1 MRKAVLISIA
11 AATAAAGCSQG
22 RAEDGGPTVQRSY
35 QVGNFQRLE
44 VAGPYDVRVRT
55 GANPSVSAT
64 GPEKLLDRL
73 VVEVKGD
80 RLLIHPESEHRGF
93 FNWGR
98 SGVRGNA
105 TLEVTVP
112 ALREAS
118 IAGSGGISVD
128 KVHGSDFEGSIAG
141 SGDLNLDSLN
151 VQSLKLS
158 IAGSGDVRAH
168 SGQAQRADYS
178 IAGSGGIDA
187 RAIQAQTADVSI
199 AGSGSVNAQ
208 ASGTADVSIMGSG
221 DVVLTGGAKCHVS
234 KAGSGDVR
242 CS

>member
-1 MRKAVLISIA
+1 MRKAMLISIA
-11 AATAAAGCSQG
+11 VAAAAAGCSQG

-35 QVGNFQRLE
+35 QVGNFQRME

-55 GANPSVSAT
+55 GANPGVTAS

-80 RLLIHPESEHRGF
+80 RLLIHPENERRGF
-93 FNWGR
+93 FHWG

-128 KVHGSDFEGSIAG
+128 KVQGNDFEGSIAG
-141 SGDLNLDSLN
+141 SGDLNVDSLN

-187 RAIQAQTADVSI
+187 RAVQAQTADVSI